1 MDIQRPATN
10 KRRNK
15 NIALIASAAAGFIL
29 LTFFAIS
36 FAGRPP
42 GVDRDLIFDGEV
54 ARGEFIHEVTAAGS
68 LYAPEIRSVT
78 NESSGVVE
86 VIHVLAGHVVKPDD
100 VLMVLSSPNLQQEL
114 NDAQAELDSALAEE
128 RLRLAN
134 AENEFLSLQS
144 ELADAVGRYEEA
156 QITANGQLLL
166 QRENATTQI
175 NVTSAV
181 NSAAQAQRRVEI
193 AQTKVDS
200 YPERR
205 AAEDARAEAKL
216 DQQRRKLE
224 RLEERFRDL
233 EVRAGVAGVVQEV
246 AVEVGQQIGDGTE
259 VARVVNPEILIA
271 RVRVSERDAALVE
284 VGQKVRLEMGR
295 DTTEGVVQRIDPAV
309 QERLVTVDVELTG
322 EPDRQ
327 LRPDLTVTARIV
339 IDRVPDTLVVDRPA
353 GLRDDAEEVE
363 LFRLDRDGN
372 RASRVSVQIGRISA
386 RSVEVLG
393 GVEAGDRIILADM
406 TEWIEEP
413 EIRIR

>member
-10 KRRNK
+10 KRRNRS
-15 NIALIASAAAGFIL
+15 IALIAGAAAGFIL
-29 LTFFAIS
+29 LTYLAIS

-42 GVDRDLIFDGEV
+42 GVDRDLVFNGEV
-54 ARGEFIHEVTAAGS
+54 TRGEFIHEVTAAGS

-86 VIHVLAGHVVKPDD
+86 VIHVLAGHVVMPDD

-128 RLRLAN
+128 RLRIAN
-134 AENEFLSLQS
+134 AEDEFLNLQS
-144 ELADAVGRYEEA
+144 ALADAIGQYEEA
-156 QITANGQLLL
+156 EINAQAELMLE
-166 QRENATTQI
+166 RERATNRI

-181 NSAAQAQRRVEI
+181 NRSEQAKRRMEI
-193 AQTKVDS
+193 AQAKVAS

-216 DQQRRKLE
+216 DQTRRKLE
-224 RLEERFRDL
+224 RLEQRFRDL
-233 EVRAGVAGVVQEV
+233 EVRAGVEGVVQEV

-271 RVRVSERDAALVE
+271 RVRVSERDAQLVE

-295 DTTEGVVQRIDPAV
+295 DRTEGVVQRIDPAV
-309 QERLVTVDVELTG
+309 TERLVTVDVELTD

-339 IDRVPDTLVVDRPA
+339 IASVPDTLVVERPYPV
-353 GLRDDAEEVE
+353 RDDTTEVE

-372 RASRVSVQIGRISA
+372 RASRVTVQIGRISA
-386 RSVEVLG
+386 RTVEILG
-393 GVEAGDRIILADM
+393 GLEAGDRIILIDM
-406 TEWIEEP
+406 AEFIEEP